1 MALKGAA
8 WPALPL
14 PIRKRSGEPAAQR
27 NRPLH
32 AAPLDELF
40 LASWYDLQEDP
51 PKAPAESIAGPLL
64 AYVAAGRRIQD
75 QFGNN
80 LDQVFSRYSADH

>member
-32 AAPLDELF
+32 AGPLDELF

-51 PKAPAESIAGPLL
+51 PKAPAESMPPAIAATFAFKSGTEPARTFVL
-64 AYVAAGRRIQD
+64 A
-75 QFGNN
+75 
-80 LDQVFSRYSADH
+80 